1 MNDKIEIE
9 EEEGGN
15 INYEKA
21 KCIPLP
27 TQQQFF
33 SVEYPG
39 YVKNIDRV
47 LKTLGGQK
55 GLKKAINED
64 MMELWFRPDDPFSH
78 PINGNVIPTSNLLLK
93 VTRRKRRYVKCEVI
107 GIISKTCR
115 FRRIAD
121 YQYIPNPNDSIP
133 KYRKALENLDA
144 KAIMNFQ
151 SVINNKQ
158 EEDNLPPPIFSRIEC
173 SMEYGYRQHITASK
187 VLVQDSSDQESE
199 CSEE

>member
-115 FRRIAD
+115 FRN

-158 EEDNLPPPIFSRIEC
+158 EEDNLPPPIFSP
-173 SMEYGYRQHITASK
+173 SK

>member
-93 VTRRKRRYVKCEVI
+93 VTRRKRR
-107 GIISKTCR
+107 
-115 FRRIAD
+115 IAD